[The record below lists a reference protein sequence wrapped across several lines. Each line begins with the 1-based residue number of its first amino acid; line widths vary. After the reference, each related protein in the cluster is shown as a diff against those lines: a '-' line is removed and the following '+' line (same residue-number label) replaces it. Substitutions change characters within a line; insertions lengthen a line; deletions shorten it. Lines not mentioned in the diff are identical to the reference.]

1 MKTPHP
7 PIDIPA
13 TLRELPLF
21 SEISDG
27 EIRQIAVA
35 TREHWLDRDEIRLQ
49 QGDLPRGFHYVIA
62 GQVKLGFTSRQGN
75 EKTVEILGPRKSFG
89 EAVLFLD
96 RPYPVFAEALED
108 TLLLHIDR
116 HVVFD
121 LIEQNPA
128 FSRSLLAGM
137 AIRLHSM
144 LRDVE
149 DYSLHSGSQRL
160 ISYLFSL
167 RAEDGEDG
175 GCPAHANLE
184 LPPSKHVVASRLNLV
199 PETFSRILRDL
210 SEHGLITVHGRQVT
224 IENPGRLMKMCD

>member
-1 MKTPHP
+1 MR
-7 PIDIPA
+7 A
-13 TLRELPLF
+13 GAAR
-21 SEISDG
+21 
-27 EIRQIAVA
+27 
-35 TREHWLDRDEIRLQ
+35 DRDARAQLS
-49 QGDLPRGFHYVIA
+49 GHGHF
-62 GQVKLGFTSRQGN
+62 RQGN

-167 RAEDGEDG
+167 RAEDE
-175 GCPAHANLE
+175 AYRA
-184 LPPSKHVVASRLNLV
+184 A
-199 PETFSRILRDL
+199 
-210 SEHGLITVHGRQVT
+210 
-224 IENPGRLMKMCD
+224 M